1 MAIHGSNNIVCMK
14 GWRNEMYCRN
24 CGKEIPEGG
33 RFCPECGCIVAD
45 SPVESAVPSVRTDA
59 VDPGMTYNKR
69 SEDLALPMSLFITG
83 LGHIYVGKAGKGVA
97 LLIAQILCSALGVIT
112 LFTWVGSVILWF
124 YGMYDSYA
132 LAKQYNTYV
141 MSHNGQPPW

>member
-1 MAIHGSNNIVCMK
+1 
-14 GWRNEMYCRN
+14 MYCRN

-33 RFCPECGCIVAD
+33 RFCPECGCIVTD
-45 SPVESAVPSVRTDA
+45 SPAESAAPSVRTDA
-59 VDPGMTYNKR
+59 VDPGMTCNKR
-69 SEDLALPMSLFITG
+69 SEDLALLMSLFITG